1 MRSAS
6 LALVLIAALLAWAAP
21 RAAEAGDLAVVGA
34 KVYPSP
40 TAPAVEN
47 ATVVVRDGR
56 ITAVG
61 PATKVKP
68 PKGAQVIDG
77 HGLVVTAGFW
87 NSHVHLISPID
98 RKEAKA
104 PAAALNAELS
114 AMLTRWGFT
123 TVFDIASGPGDAIAI
138 RNRIKAGEVI
148 GPNILTVDMPFY
160 PKNGTPIYI
169 RELAKT
175 MPSGEIADPASA
187 AERARRQIGGGA
199 DGVKLF
205 TGAIVGPPQ
214 GILPMQL
221 GDAKAVVDA
230 AHSLGKPAFAH
241 PSNVAG
247 LNVAID
253 SGVDILA
260 HTTPDGGPWPADMAG
275 RLKAHNMALIP
286 TLTLWRSEMEKNKQ
300 ARANIDKFMA
310 VAQAQLKAYSDI
322 GGQIL
327 FGTDVGYTEAFDTS
341 EEYRLMA
348 GAGLDWRQILTS
360 LTTAPAQRFKFP
372 SKGRVANG
380 QDGDL
385 AVLTADPAA
394 DPTAFAKVRFT
405 IRAGQVIF
413 DAARR

>member
-1 MRSAS
+1 MRVCLAV
-6 LALVLIAALLAWAAP
+6 LALGVAALAGPAMARDLAITGARVYASPEAAP
-21 RAAEAGDLAVVGA
+21 L
-34 KVYPSP
+34 
-40 TAPAVEN
+40 EN

-56 ITAVG
+56 IVAVG
-61 PATKVKP
+61 ASARVRP
-68 PKGAQVIDG
+68 PKGAQVIDAKG
-77 HGLVVTAGFW
+77 QVVTAGFW

-104 PAAALNAELS
+104 PAAALNGELS

-160 PKNGTPIYI
+160 PKNGTPIYV

-175 MPSGEIADPASA
+175 MPSGEIADPTSA
-187 AERARRQIGGGA
+187 ADRARRQIAAGA

-214 GILPMQL
+214 GILPMKL
-221 GDAKAVVDA
+221 EDAKAVVAA
-230 AHSLGKPAFAH
+230 AHALDKPAFTH
-241 PSNVAG
+241 PSNAAG

-286 TLTLWRSEMEKNKQ
+286 TLTLWRSELEREKAPK
-300 ARANIDKFMA
+300 AALDKFMA

-327 FGTDVGYTEAFDTS
+327 FGTDVGYTDAFDTA

-348 GAGLDWRQILTS
+348 GAGLTWRQILTS
-360 LTTAPAQRFKFP
+360 LTTAPSQRFKQP
-372 SKGRVANG
+372 RKGTVAVG

-385 AVLTADPAA
+385 VILTADPAA
-394 DPTAFAKVRFT
+394 DLAAFAKVRMT
-405 IRAGQVIF
+405 IRAGQVIY
-413 DAARR
+413 DAAHP

>member
-1 MRSAS
+1 VRA
-6 LALVLIAALLAWAAP
+6 LALGITLAVTIGGGATAA
-21 RAAEAGDLAVVGA
+21 DLAVVGA

-40 TAPAVEN
+40 DAAPIEN
-47 ATVVVRDGR
+47 GVVLIHDGQ

-61 PATKVKP
+61 PAGKVKP
-68 PKGAQVIDG
+68 PKRAQVIDARG
-77 HGLVVTAGFW
+77 QVVTAGYW

-104 PAAALNAELS
+104 PAAALNGELT

-187 AERARRQIGGGA
+187 AERARRQIAGGA

-221 GDAKAVVDA
+221 EDAKAVVDA
-230 AHSLGKPAFAH
+230 AHGLGKPAFAH
-241 PSNVAG
+241 PSNAAG

-253 SGVDILA
+253 SGVDVLA
-260 HTTPDGGPWPADMAG
+260 HTTPDGGPWPADMAA
-275 RLKAHNMALIP
+275 RLKAHDMALIP
-286 TLTLWRSEMEKNKQ
+286 TLSLWRVEMERNKQ
-300 ARANIDKFMA
+300 AKANIDRFMA
-310 VAQAQLKAYSDI
+310 VGQAQLKAYSDI

-348 GAGLDWRQILTS
+348 GAGLTWKQILTS
-360 LTTAPAQRFKFP
+360 LTTAPAKRFKFP
-372 SKGRVANG
+372 RKGTVERG

-385 AVLTADPAA
+385 VILTADPA
-394 DPTAFAKVRFT
+394 TNVEAFAKVRMT
-405 IRAGQVIF
+405 IRDGKVIY
-413 DAARR
+413 DSNHP

>member
-1 MRSAS
+1 
-6 LALVLIAALLAWAAP
+6 
-21 RAAEAGDLAVVGA
+21 
-34 KVYPSP
+34 
-40 TAPAVEN
+40 
-47 ATVVVRDGR
+47 VVVHDGR
-56 ITAVG
+56 IVAVG
-61 PATKVKP
+61 PAARVRP
-68 PKGAQVIDG
+68 PKGAQVIDAKG
-77 HGLVVTAGFW
+77 QVVTAGYW

-104 PAAALNAELS
+104 PAAALNGELA

-123 TVFDIASGPGDAIAI
+123 TVFDIASGPGDAITI

-148 GPNILTVDMPFY
+148 GPNILTVDVPFY
-160 PKNGTPIYI
+160 PKNGTPIYV

-175 MPSGEIADPASA
+175 MPSAEIADPASA
-187 AERARRQIGGGA
+187 AERAKRQIAGGA

-214 GILPMQL
+214 GILPMKL
-221 GDAKAVVDA
+221 EDAKAVVEA
-230 AHSLGKPAFAH
+230 AHALGKPAFTH
-241 PSNVAG
+241 PSNAAG

-286 TLTLWRSEMEKNKQ
+286 TLTLWRSELEKGK
-300 ARANIDKFMA
+300 APKDRIDRFMA

-327 FGTDVGYTEAFDTS
+327 FGTDVGYTDAFDTS

-348 GAGLDWRQILTS
+348 GAGLTWRQILTS
-360 LTTAPAQRFKFP
+360 LTTAPAQRFKFAH
-372 SKGRVANG
+372 KGTVAVG

-385 AVLTADPAA
+385 VILTADPAA
-394 DPTAFAKVRFT
+394 DPAAFAKVRMT
-405 IRAGQVIF
+405 IRAGQVIW
-413 DAARR
+413 DAGKH